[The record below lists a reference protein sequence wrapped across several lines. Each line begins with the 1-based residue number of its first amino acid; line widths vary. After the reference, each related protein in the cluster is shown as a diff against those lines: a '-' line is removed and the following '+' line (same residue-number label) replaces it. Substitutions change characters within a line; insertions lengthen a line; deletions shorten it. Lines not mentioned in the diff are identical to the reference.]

1 MTDFHHN
8 SDEKERCILVSVDT
22 GYFDAELSICELEQL
37 AETAGAEIYGKMI
50 QKRDKPENTTYIG
63 EGKLYE
69 LRDMCKSA
77 EIDLLIFD
85 GELTP
90 SQQRNIEY
98 FTDVRTIDR
107 TTLILDIF
115 ALNAR
120 TGEGKLQVELAQL
133 KYMLPRL
140 SGKGTSMSRLG
151 GGIGTRGPGESKLES
166 DRRHIRRRI
175 KSLENAL
182 DNVVKRRALLH
193 KRREKTGVTTVA
205 IVGYTNAGK
214 STLLN
219 ALTDA
224 GVLTENKLFATLD
237 PTSRALKLPDG
248 RSVILVD
255 TVGFI
260 SRLPHSL
267 VESFKS
273 TLEEVVYADLILNV
287 CDASNPDYE
296 QQIEVT
302 LDTIKELG
310 ASDKPVLTVFN
321 KCDLTPNLH
330 FFSVDRN
337 TVRIS
342 AKTGEGLPALLEK
355 IASMLENTR
364 RRVRLIIPYSD
375 GNLTSRIRNEGELI
389 SEEYTPDGI
398 MIDAVLDSGFLNLVK
413 DYIIHDNTH
422 NDE

>member
-37 AETAGAEIYGKMI
+37 AKTAGAEIYGKMI

-355 IASMLENTR
+355 TASMLENTR
-364 RRVRLIIPYSD
+364 RRVKLIIPYSD

>member
-1 MTDFHHN
+1 MTEFHHN

-22 GYFDAELSICELEQL
+22 GYFDAELSINELEQL

-151 GGIGTRGPGESKLES
+151 GGIGTSGPGESKLES

-175 KSLENAL
+175 KSLEDSL
-182 DNVVKRRALLH
+182 ENVVKRRTLLH

-273 TLEEVVYADLILNV
+273 TLEEVVYANLILNV

-296 QQIEVT
+296 QQIDVT

-321 KCDLTPNLH
+321 KCDLTKNLH
-330 FFSVDRN
+330 FFSLDRN

-375 GNLTSRIRNEGELI
+375 GNLISRIRNDGELI

-398 MIDAVLDSGFLNLVK
+398 MIDAVLDSGFLNLVR
-413 DYIIHDNTH
+413 DYIIS
-422 NDE
+422 DEHKNE

>member
-22 GYFDAELSICELEQL
+22 GYFDAELSIGELEQL

-50 QKRDKPENTTYIG
+50 QKRDKPENTTFIG

-355 IASMLENTR
+355 TASMLENTR
-364 RRVRLIIPYSD
+364 RRVKLIIPYSD

>member
-1 MTDFHHN
+1 MTEFHHN

-22 GYFDAELSICELEQL
+22 GYFDAELSINELEQL

-175 KSLENAL
+175 KSLEDSL
-182 DNVVKRRALLH
+182 ENVVKRRTLLH

-296 QQIEVT
+296 QQIDVT

-321 KCDLTPNLH
+321 KCDLTKNLH
-330 FFSVDRN
+330 FFSLDRN

-375 GNLTSRIRNEGELI
+375 GNLISRIRNDGELI

-398 MIDAVLDSGFLNLVK
+398 MIDAVLDSGFLNLVR
-413 DYIIHDNTH
+413 DYIIS
-422 NDE
+422 DEHKNE

>member
-1 MTDFHHN
+1 
-8 SDEKERCILVSVDT
+8 
-22 GYFDAELSICELEQL
+22 
-37 AETAGAEIYGKMI
+37 MI
-50 QKRDKPENTTYIG
+50 QKRDKPENTTFIG

-69 LRDMCKSA
+69 LRDMCRNA
-77 EIDLLIFD
+77 DIDLLIFD

-107 TTLILDIF
+107 TMLILDIF
-115 ALNAR
+115 ALNAK
-120 TGEGKLQVELAQL
+120 TGEGRLQVELAQL
-133 KYMLPRL
+133 RYMLPRL
-140 SGKGTSMSRLG
+140 SGKGASMSRLG

-166 DRRHIRRRI
+166 DKRHIRRRI
-175 KSLENAL
+175 KSLEDSL
-182 DNVVKRRALLH
+182 ENVIKRRTLLH

-248 RSVILVD
+248 RTVILVD

-296 QQIEVT
+296 QQINVT

-330 FFSVDRN
+330 FFSADRN

-342 AKTGEGLPALLEK
+342 AKTGEGLEALLKK
-355 IASMLENTR
+355 IASMLENSR
-364 RRVRLIIPYSD
+364 RRVKLIIPYSD
-375 GNLTSRIRNEGELI
+375 GNLTSRIRNDGELI
-389 SEEYTPDGI
+389 SEEYTSDGI

-413 DYIIHDNTH
+413 DYIISGEALR
-422 NDE
+422 DE

>member
-1 MTDFHHN
+1 MTEFHHN

-22 GYFDAELSICELEQL
+22 GYFDAELSINELEQL

-175 KSLENAL
+175 KSLEDSL
-182 DNVVKRRALLH
+182 ENVVKRRTLLH

-296 QQIEVT
+296 QQIDVT

-321 KCDLTPNLH
+321 KCDLTKNLH
-330 FFSVDRN
+330 FFSLDRN

-364 RRVRLIIPYSD
+364 RRVRLISPYSD
-375 GNLTSRIRNEGELI
+375 GNLISRIRNDGELI

-398 MIDAVLDSGFLNLVK
+398 MIDAVLDSGFLNLVR
-413 DYIIHDNTH
+413 DYIIS
-422 NDE
+422 DEHKNE